1 MNVTYRCRVLMLVLA
16 SDKGSVPEWP
26 KGTGCKP
33 VGVCLRRFKSSP
45 AHNRW
50 SRTILVL
57 DHLHLLS
64 SALRQRLAIFQIS
77 CLFLFRYLQFQ
88 NQISDGDRYS
98 LHWRPLFSRLQR
110 ETRSTLLLLI
120 NEKAIRQL
128 CLGF

>member
-1 MNVTYRCRVLMLVLA
+1 MNVTYRCRVLMLLLA

-45 AHNRW
+45 AHKRW

-88 NQISDGDRYS
+88 NQILDGERYL
-98 LHWRPLFSRLQR
+98 LHWRLQSSRLQR
-110 ETRSTLLLLI
+110 EIRLTLLLLT
-120 NEKAIRQL
+120 NERATCQL
-128 CLGF
+128 CLDF